1 MNTENEKNAK
11 VDEVIKDPVMNN
23 LVKLVK
29 ILCESRERQVK
40 RNQKDTRRFKD
51 IEKNH
56 DFIKGIIEVERS
68 RLRKQE
74 RELNN
79 KIDDFKKDRWENE
92 EEVDNKFNSYDK
104 DIQDLKETVEDLKKI
119 VQEQQK
125 TIFNLKYPSVA

>member
-51 IEKNH
+51 IEK
-56 DFIKGIIEVERS
+56 KGQKIEEK
-68 RLRKQE
+68 L
-74 RELNN
+74 
-79 KIDDFKKDRWENE
+79 
-92 EEVDNKFNSYDK
+92 K
-104 DIQDLKETVEDLKKI
+104 DIVEVKVADLLDIIDNVDEKVENLEKTVMDLKKM
-119 VQEQQK
+119 VKEQQE
-125 TIFNLKYPSVA
+125 TIFKLKYPSLA

>member
-74 RELNN
+74 REL
-79 KIDDFKKDRWENE
+79 
-92 EEVDNKFNSYDK
+92 K
-104 DIQDLKETVEDLKKI
+104 DIVEVKVADLLDIIDNVDEKVENLEKTVMDLKKM
-119 VQEQQK
+119 VKEQQE
-125 TIFNLKYPSVA
+125 TIFKLKYPSLA

>member
-56 DFIKGIIEVERS
+56 DFIKDIVEVKVADLLDIIDNVDEKVEN
-68 RLRKQE
+68 LEK
-74 RELNN
+74 
-79 KIDDFKKDRWENE
+79 
-92 EEVDNKFNSYDK
+92 
-104 DIQDLKETVEDLKKI
+104 TVMDLKKM
-119 VQEQQK
+119 VKEQQE
-125 TIFNLKYPSVA
+125 TIFKLKYPSLA